1 MPNSADAIHK
11 TMGLFMGA
19 AIASPEAPR
28 RFVRLNQ
35 QFADNCV
42 TASSGKHKITS
53 ADQLVTPGE
62 YAKTHAIAEVA
73 QTYLDK
79 TQFLKL
85 FTIDLPFAIPEETR
99 FSGHW
104 ILAAQGRGKTTLLHP
119 MIMEDLKKGCVR
131 HPY

>member
-1 MPNSADAIHK
+1 M
-11 TMGLFMGA
+11 
-19 AIASPEAPR
+19 
-28 RFVRLNQ
+28 RLNQ